1 MVRRALALFR
11 AVLVVVSCGALVLLY
26 FLAGL
31 PGPPTPPGSAPAA
44 AHQRLLA
51 YLHRPLDNTS
61 HDPGKGGGAG
71 GDVDIKGM

>member
-11 AVLVVVSCGALVLLY
+11 AVLAVVSCGALVLVY

-31 PGPPTPPGSAPAA
+31 PGPTAPPRHAPAA

-51 YLHRPLDNTS
+51 YLDNSS
-61 HDPGKGGGAG
+61 HGAG
-71 GDVDIKGM
+71 EGLRLQTCHR